1 MIQTAG
7 IVGLGALGILFGQK
21 LSEALGREN
30 VYVFADRER
39 VERYG
44 KNGVYA
50 NGKRC
55 EFTCVE
61 AKDAPTVD
69 LLIYATKYYSLEE
82 AVKST
87 AGACGKDTIVI
98 SLLNGVSSEGLIEE
112 LLHPAH
118 LLYCVAQGM
127 DATREGNRLT
137 YSKAGSLV
145 FGEKDNSHSGSVRDL
160 EELCGRAGIA
170 CEVPEDILH
179 GQWSKWMLNVGA
191 NQTCAAYATG
201 YRGIQEGGDRREA
214 FLAAMREA
222 MAVANAEGIA
232 LTERELQDWTDLID
246 TLSPAGEPSMRQD
259 TKAGRKTEVDLF
271 STLVCE
277 LGRKHGIPTPQ
288 NDIFQRMLRD

>member
-1 MIQTAG
+1 MIRTAG
-7 IVGLGALGILFGQK
+7 IAGLGALGILFGQK

-30 VYVFADRER
+30 VYMLADRER
-39 VERYG
+39 IDRYR
-44 KNGVYA
+44 KDGVYS

-55 EFTCVE
+55 DFTYVE
-61 AKDAPTVD
+61 AEDAPVVD

-87 AGACGKDTIVI
+87 AGACGKDTVVI

-112 LLHPAH
+112 FLHPAH

-127 DATREGNRLT
+127 DATRDGNRLS
-137 YSKAGSLV
+137 YSKAGCLV
-145 FGEKDNSHSGSVRDL
+145 FGERDNRHSESVKDL
-160 EELCGRAGIA
+160 KELCGRAGIA

-179 GQWSKWMLNVGA
+179 RQWSKWMLNVGA
-191 NQTCAAYATG
+191 NQTCAAYSTG
-201 YRGIQEGGDRREA
+201 YRGIQKGGERREE

-232 LTERELQDWTDLID
+232 LTERELEDWTNLID
-246 TLSPAGEPSMRQD
+246 TLSPDGEPSMRQD

-271 STLVCE
+271 GRLVCE
-277 LGRKHGIPTPQ
+277 LGRKHGIATPQ
-288 NDIFQRMLRD
+288 NDIFQQML

>member
-1 MIQTAG
+1 MIQTVG

-39 VERYG
+39 IGRYG
-44 KNGVYA
+44 KDGVYS

-55 EFTCVE
+55 EFTYVE
-61 AKDAPTVD
+61 AKEAPVVD

-98 SLLNGVSSEGLIEE
+98 SLLNGVSSEGLIEGI
-112 LLHPAH
+112 LHPAH

-137 YSKAGSLV
+137 YSKAGCLV
-145 FGEKDNSHSGSVRDL
+145 FGEKDDSYSESVKDL
-160 EELCGRAGIA
+160 EELCGRAGIT
-170 CEVPEDILH
+170 CEVPDDILYK
-179 GQWSKWMLNVGA
+179 QWSKWMLNVGA
-191 NQTCAAYATG
+191 NQTCAAYTTG
-201 YRGIQEGGDRREA
+201 YRGIQRGGGRREA

-246 TLSPAGEPSMRQD
+246 TLSPEGEPSMRQD

-271 STLVCE
+271 GTLVCE
-277 LGRKHGIPTPQ
+277 LGKKHGIQTPQ
-288 NDIFQRMLRD
+288 NEIFRRMLG

>member
-7 IVGLGALGILFGQK
+7 IAGLGALGILFGQK
-21 LSEALGREN
+21 LAEALGKEH
-30 VYVFADRER
+30 VYVLADRER
-39 VERYG
+39 IVRYRAD
-44 KNGVYA
+44 GVYS
-50 NGKRC
+50 NGRRC
-55 EFTCVE
+55 DFSYVE
-61 AKDAPTVD
+61 AEDAPVVD

-98 SLLNGVSSEGLIEE
+98 SLLNGVSSEGLIEKI
-112 LLHPAH
+112 LHPAH

-137 YSKAGSLV
+137 YSKPGCLV
-145 FGEKDNSHSGSVRDL
+145 FGERDNSRSRSVRDL
-160 EELCGRAGIA
+160 EELCDRAGIA

-179 GQWSKWMLNVGA
+179 RQWSKWMLNVGA

-201 YRGIQEGGDRREA
+201 YRGIQSGGDHREA
-214 FLAAMREA
+214 FLSAMREA
-222 MAVANAEGIA
+222 MAVANAEGID
-232 LTERELQDWTDLID
+232 LTERELQEWTDLID
-246 TLSPAGEPSMRQD
+246 TLSPDGEPSMRQD

-271 STLVCE
+271 GTLVCE

-288 NDIFQRMLRD
+288 NEAFRRML

>member
-39 VERYG
+39 AERYG
-44 KNGVYA
+44 KKGVYA

-55 EFTCVE
+55 EFTYVE

-127 DATREGNRLT
+127 DATREGSRLT
-137 YSKAGSLV
+137 YSKAGCLV
-145 FGEKDNSHSGSVRDL
+145 FGEDIQIIYTGLRPGEKL
-160 EELCGRAGIA
+160 YEE
-170 CEVPEDILH
+170 
-179 GQWSKWMLNVGA
+179 MLMHE
-191 NQTCAAYATG
+191 
-201 YRGIQEGGDRREA
+201 EG
-214 FLAAMREA
+214 
-222 MAVANAEGIA
+222 
-232 LTERELQDWTDLID
+232 LQDTENKLIHIGKPIKMD
-246 TLSPAGEPSMRQD
+246 EDHFMMQLENLKDYVVQEPRDIRNWVKEIVPTYHPQD
-259 TKAGRKTEVDLF
+259 R
-271 STLVCE
+271 
-277 LGRKHGIPTPQ
+277 
-288 NDIFQRMLRD
+288 

>member
-1 MIQTAG
+1 MIQTVG
-7 IVGLGALGILFGQK
+7 IAGLGALGILFGQK
-21 LSEALGREN
+21 LSEALGKEN
-30 VYVFADRER
+30 VYALADRER
-39 VERYG
+39 INRYRRD
-44 KNGVYA
+44 GVYS
-50 NGKRC
+50 NGQRC
-55 EFTCVE
+55 EFTYVE
-61 AKDAPTVD
+61 AKDAPEVD

-87 AGACGKDTIVI
+87 AGACGKNTVVI
-98 SLLNGVSSEGLIEE
+98 SLLNGVSSEEMIKE

-137 YSKAGSLV
+137 YSKAGCLV
-145 FGEKDNSHSGSVRDL
+145 FGERDNSHSESVKAL

-179 GQWSKWMLNVGA
+179 KQWSKWMLNVGA
-191 NQTCAAYATG
+191 NQTCAAFATG
-201 YRGIQEGGDRREA
+201 YRGIQKGGDHREA

-222 MAVANAEGIA
+222 MMTANAEGIA

-246 TLSPAGEPSMRQD
+246 TLSPDGEPSMRQD

-277 LGRKHGIPTPQ
+277 LGKKHGIPTPQ
-288 NDIFQRMLRD
+288 NEMFRRML